1 MPDQAHPS
9 VRARGWAQGQEP
21 PGPTINAAP
30 RLQPRPPP
38 ATSPPPH
45 SGGGRGVKLV
55 WIEYLQRD
63 MLVLRF
69 CLNEQKCCTR
79 QSLRRMVCAVLLVQV
94 DRSREPTLAALLSDS
109 SKREA
114 RVLHKHPNPDHGA
127 RIPKRVG
134 VKLESAAPNLNHGLT
149 RITGTSRPK
158 ARSRAPAG
166 PARSTA
172 SPASQP
178 EPRTSHKTRSQQVRT
193 QHASAD
199 GRGTCDTRVLRTSGR
214 TLPGQPT

>member
-1 MPDQAHPS
+1 
-9 VRARGWAQGQEP
+9 
-21 PGPTINAAP
+21 
-30 RLQPRPPP
+30 
-38 ATSPPPH
+38 
-45 SGGGRGVKLV
+45 VKLV

-114 RVLHKHPNPDHGA
+114 RVLHKHPNPDYGM

-134 VKLESAAPNLNHGLT
+134 MET
-149 RITGTSRPK
+149 
-158 ARSRAPAG
+158 
-166 PARSTA
+166 
-172 SPASQP
+172 
-178 EPRTSHKTRSQQVRT
+178 
-193 QHASAD
+193 
-199 GRGTCDTRVLRTSGR
+199 
-214 TLPGQPT
+214 